1 MKSGSEMTRV
11 ILGFLDGELG
21 EMTTQLCRKHGTQ
34 FNIVT
39 KVTFRSL
46 CQIMMDIYIYGGS
59 NYG

>member
-1 MKSGSEMTRV
+1 MKSGSEMIRV

-21 EMTTQLCRKHGTQ
+21 EMIIQFCRKYGIQ
-34 FNIVT
+34 FNIVI
-39 KVTFRSL
+39 KVIFRSF